1 MHETKGHSPMQDDPP
16 VTSTT
21 AKSAVYVVAS
31 KDYLT
36 TCDISD
42 TIFELHTDA
51 QVICHL
57 SIEAAMADICRHST
71 IAVVFA
77 EAGVALVD
85 QLQLDQIIATRG
97 GKLVLMG
104 TAAEAELEA
113 AEIGSYP
120 WPVLCRPFSAAVIK
134 SWLPP
139 RHTAPKAKAGNNA
152 GPDTLPLH
160 LRIVD

>member
-1 MHETKGHSPMQDDPP
+1 MQDNPP
-16 VTSTT
+16 VPSTA
-21 AKSAVYVVAS
+21 AKGAIYVIAS

-42 TIFELHTDA
+42 TIHELHTDA

-57 SIEAAMADICRHST
+57 SIEAAIADICRQDT

-77 EAGVALVD
+77 EAGIALVD
-85 QLQLDQIIATRG
+85 QLKLDQIVLARD

-134 SWLPP
+134 AWLPP
-139 RHTAPKAKAGNNA
+139 QHTAPKATAGNNSA
-152 GPDTLPLH
+152 PDALPLH